1 MGQSSLSDQ
10 STGDHTRAGGPQ
22 EIPLRIMNVIAFFA
36 HPDDET
42 MLIGGTL
49 ALLARNGAQVHYLC
63 ATRGEGGEVGEPP
76 LCTVEELGQKRER
89 ELGCAV
95 QSLGGSS
102 LTFLDFIDPHTGPE
116 DELYAFSDNQNML
129 SDQIIEFI
137 QKFNAEVVI
146 THGSSGEYGHPA
158 HLLSYRAAKSA
169 ISSLNGSNSDRLL
182 YTVSAAFSG
191 HPKPRLANQDDPAHL
206 VIDVSPALGEKTAAA
221 MCHETQH
228 ALFVRRSSRE
238 AGRQLTVSEVIMPI
252 ESLHRVYPDVE
263 DEPEDVLT
271 QALKPWDINHR
282 AQN

>member
-1 MGQSSLSDQ
+1 
-10 STGDHTRAGGPQ
+10 
-22 EIPLRIMNVIAFFA
+22 MNIIAFFA

-89 ELGCAV
+89 EMGCAV

-102 LTFLDFIDPHTGPE
+102 LSFLNFIDPRTGPE
-116 DELYAFSDNQNML
+116 DELYAFSDDQNLL

-137 QKFNAEVVI
+137 QKFHADVLI

-158 HLLSYRAAKSA
+158 HLLSHRAAKSA
-169 ISSLNGSNSDRLL
+169 VSSLNGSNSERLL

-191 HPKPRLANQDDPAHL
+191 HPKPRLANRDDPAHL

-238 AGRQLTVSEVIMPI
+238 AGRQLTVPEVIMPV
-252 ESLHRVYPDVE
+252 ESLHRVYPVVE
-263 DEPEDVLT
+263 DGPEDTLME
-271 QALKPWDINHR
+271 ALKPWDINHR